1 MGFKDN
7 RCQIRLFR
15 ESYSS
20 FIASGSKNTLFWK
33 RKRSLFLFF
42 FNYNGRNIM
51 WYLQPAIL
59 VVVQQQFHDYIF
71 KRFFWIFIQK
81 KSTLPSGN
89 AGFYTLYNDLS
100 RKKIICF
107 SQKIIHYEAKLCIL
121 CIVSGFRD
129 KDAPFVLL
137 LFFHFLQSF
146 RQNFNMFKDL
156 SMESRNKQ
164 TQNCAPIQCTVWP
177 RNVSGLLCLLSKLAK
192 DVEYKT

>member
-1 MGFKDN
+1 MFQRQPLSFTNIIPHALENENDPFSCFFLTTMVGTLCDTCN
-7 RCQIRLFR
+7 RPFLLLFSNNLTTTYL
-15 ESYSS
+15 ED
-20 FIASGSKNTLFWK
+20 FFE
-33 RKRSLFLFF
+33 FLS
-42 FNYNGRNIM
+42 
-51 WYLQPAIL
+51 
-59 VVVQQQFHDYIF
+59 
-71 KRFFWIFIQK
+71 QK

-137 LFFHFLQSF
+137 LFFHFLRSF

-164 TQNCAPIQCTVWP
+164 TQNCAPIQCAVWP
-177 RNVSGLLCLLSKLAK
+177 RNVSGLLYLLSKFVK